1 MNSSLD
7 STGIHHSGIE
17 GTVTAKATGQ
27 PVANATVT
35 ISAPDM
41 ADKITTTDL
50 NGAYHIDRISA
61 GDYTVNVVA
70 TGFTTQTVT
79 HHIVRGKIDELD
91 WQL

>member
-1 MNSSLD
+1 
-7 STGIHHSGIE
+7 
-17 GTVTAKATGQ
+17 
-27 PVANATVT
+27 
-35 ISAPDM
+35 M